1 MTLRSLRTAMVQ
13 SICLTAVGISLLPL
27 SASGQTTSNTVKLS
41 DVSIGNELA
50 VTFYLPLNNA
60 REAEAAAAELQNPS
74 SRSYHQFLSV
84 SQFVN
89 RYASSDAQVEKVERI
104 LKGMGFTIQ
113 YVYPNHLA
121 IEAISPTSN
130 AASVLGLNLKRFTVK
145 GRTGTASTT
154 PVTLPSSLQ
163 GLILG
168 VGGINTMAHA
178 HPMHLT
184 PAVGHSVQPQ
194 AVPSALTGG
203 SPGDYLPAD
212 FANFYNVN
220 PIYARG
226 ISGRGT
232 TIGIVT
238 LNDFKPADAYLF
250 WKLIGLKVSQTRIT
264 KVSVDGG
271 VTAST
276 NNLDGEGETDIDVE
290 ESGALAPNA
299 NVRVYIAPNITNA
312 NFINGFEAAAS
323 ENIADT
329 VSTSWGQPEVNY
341 FYDIATKTPAE
352 TWMLQA
358 FHEAFLEMAL
368 QGQTLYVASGD
379 SGAFDT
385 VRECPVTGPPAT
397 EDEPLC
403 NSPYAVDHPASDP
416 LVTAA
421 GGTTLPFSFSLN
433 DGVVLTVKHEQA
445 WGWDYI
451 STQAAEQ
458 GHGADIPVSA
468 VFSVGDGGGV
478 SSFWP
483 LPSYQFFTPGITLTK
498 PGQSFKENTGSGLV
512 LQSVLPPFF
521 LGRNMPDLS
530 TNADPESG
538 YQFIEEDSL
547 ADFEGG
553 TSFVAPQ
560 LNGVTALFVE
570 GLGHRVGQINP
581 ALYRLGE
588 SATTDIRGGDNW
600 GYKAEFGYDNA
611 AGLGVLDANKLL
623 NGLKH

>member
-27 SASGQTTSNTVKLS
+27 SASGQTTSNTVKTS
-41 DVSIGNELA
+41 DVSIGNVLA
-50 VTFYLPLNNA
+50 VTFYLPINNTE
-60 REAEAAAAELQNPS
+60 EAEAAAAELQNPS

-89 RYASSDAQVEKVERI
+89 RYAASDAQVEKVEKI
-104 LKGMGFTIQ
+104 LTGLGFTIQ

-121 IEAISPTSN
+121 IEAISPTTN
-130 AASVLGLNLKRFTVK
+130 AASVLGLNLKSFTFK

-163 GLILG
+163 GLIRG

-178 HPMHLT
+178 HPMHIA
-184 PAVGHSVQPQ
+184 PAIAHSTEPK
-194 AVPSALTGG
+194 AVPSELTGG

-212 FANFYNVN
+212 FANFYDVN
-220 PIYARG
+220 PIYGSG
-226 ISGRGT
+226 ISGRGS

-238 LNDFKPADAYLF
+238 LNDFKPSDAYLF

-264 KVSVDGG
+264 KVNVDGG

-276 NNLDGEGETDIDVE
+276 NNLDGETETDIDVE
-290 ESGALAPNA
+290 QSGALAPNA

-329 VSTSWGQPEVNY
+329 VSTSWGQPELA
-341 FYDIATKTPAE
+341 FFFDIATKTPGE

-358 FHEAFLEMAL
+358 FHDAFLEMAL

-379 SGAFDT
+379 SGSFDT
-385 VRECPVTGPPAT
+385 VGGCPVVGTPTAADPV
-397 EDEPLC
+397 C
-403 NSPYAVDHPASDP
+403 NAPYSVDSPSNDP

-421 GGTTLPFSFSLN
+421 GGTTLPFSFALN
-433 DGVVLTVKHEQA
+433 DGTVLTVKHEQA
-445 WGWDYI
+445 WSWDYI

-468 VFSVGDGGGV
+468 VFSTGDGGGV
-478 SSFWP
+478 STFWG
-483 LPSYQFFTPGITLTK
+483 LPSYQFFPPGITLSK
-498 PGQSFKENTGSGLV
+498 PGQTFTENTGSGFV
-512 LQSVLPPFF
+512 LQNVLKPFF
-521 LGRNMPDLS
+521 LGRNMPDIS
-530 TNADPESG
+530 TNADPETG
-538 YQFIEEDSL
+538 YQYIEEDTL
-547 ADFEGG
+547 FDFLGG

-588 SATTDIRGGDNW
+588 SATTDIRFGDNW
-600 GYKAEFGYDNA
+600 GYKADFGFDNA
-611 AGLGVLDANKLL
+611 SGLGTLDAAKLL